1 MKYTDPTGRCNVSPV
16 EGSLVGCVWDAV
28 TGKVSE
34 GANEVVDYSIQ
45 KTQEQG
51 DMVDTG
57 GPTPTLNPWH
67 AVGLSAQ
74 IVEGNPEIVLGLPL
88 LAKPLLRANKAGKA
102 SSSEAT
108 GRIVEN
114 KATIKPAVESDV
126 PVIDVP
132 NSKPFSFSGGKPT
145 LANDSFSP
153 DLVNQRSSEFYSLYG
168 ENPVRGTLSNVDAR
182 KWYLQQEGNIPN
194 LLDTSQP
201 LGSQAKQAFDLRNQF
216 RTDARVRMQD
226 RITADRLVRE
236 ETNLT
241 FDNLLIKTE
250 NKLVNKGFDSPS
262 SDQVFQEII
271 NSSQR
276 SRQSVNKRLGL

>member
-88 LAKPLLRANKAGKA
+88 LAKPLFRANKAGKA
-102 SSSEAT
+102 SNSEAT

-114 KATIKPAVESDV
+114 KATIKQEVVSDFSVVEKRVKPDFYVTEDGIILPSTFYRYGNSKYAPISEAKSGVLPAKRGGMYVSFDKMDDAVVASDKLQIPYRPDYRVSGDTLDVIENIKVPKGDWGRADYLEPVTKDFKKFGPGDVTQATIAGKV
-126 PVIDVP
+126 PVD
-132 NSKPFSFSGGKPT
+132 PT
-145 LANDSFSP
+145 TI
-153 DLVNQRSSEFYSLYG
+153 E
-168 ENPVRGTLSNVDAR
+168 
-182 KWYLQQEGNIPN
+182 KLQ
-194 LLDTSQP
+194 
-201 LGSQAKQAFDLRNQF
+201 
-216 RTDARVRMQD
+216 
-226 RITADRLVRE
+226 
-236 ETNLT
+236 
-241 FDNLLIKTE
+241 
-250 NKLVNKGFDSPS
+250 
-262 SDQVFQEII
+262 
-271 NSSQR
+271 
-276 SRQSVNKRLGL
+276 